1 VYWISGWYIEEF
13 LGDKAMKTF
22 KEMTSE
28 EAKAF
33 TEEFIDNLDDKE
45 WDALLEETGFAFY
58 NNVESAYLDKKFR
71 PVYPIYETEMD
82 TCFYTTTALIS
93 YKAEMKNLTYEYKI
107 NIFETSLTACAD
119 NYGYALAA

>member
-1 VYWISGWYIEEF
+1 
-13 LGDKAMKTF
+13 MKTF
-22 KEMTSE
+22 NEMTSE

-33 TEEFIDNLDDKE
+33 TQEFIDNLDDKE

-58 NNVESAYLDKKFR
+58 NNVESAYLDEKFR
-71 PVYPIYETEMD
+71 PMYSIYETEMD

-93 YKAEMKNLTYEYKI
+93 YKAEMKNLKYEYKL
-107 NIFETSLTACAD
+107 NIYETSLTACAD